1 VATPLPSSDGS
12 TLYADGPWT
21 HREVAANGARFHAV
35 EAGSG
40 PLVLLLHGF
49 PQCWWAWRAQVP
61 ALAEAGFRVVAPD
74 LRGYGASDKPP
85 RGYDAFTLAAD
96 IAGMVRALGERDAL
110 IAGHGFGG
118 LLAWTTAV
126 LHRQLVRRVAVVGA
140 PHPLRLR
147 REILAQPRG
156 QLRASWYVAAAQV
169 PRAESFL
176 RRHDGAALG
185 RLLRAWAGPDWPDQE
200 TERSIRA
207 TFLLGNTP
215 HCALEYYRW
224 AIRSLIRPD
233 GLRYARLMAEPVT
246 APTLQLHGELDGCLL
261 PTTARGSDRY
271 VQAPYEWHL
280 LRGVGHFAHE
290 EAPGEVTAHLVR
302 WARTDRPG

>member
-1 VATPLPSSDGS
+1 MSAPLPAPDDGS

-21 HREVAANGARFHAV
+21 HREVAAGGVRFHAV

-74 LRGYGASDKPP
+74 LRGYGGSAKPP
-85 RGYDAFTLAAD
+85 RGYDAFTLSAD
-96 IAGMVRALGERDAL
+96 IAGMVRALGERDAM

-126 LHRQLVRRVAVVGA
+126 LHRQLVRRVAVIGA

-169 PRAESFL
+169 PRAESYL

-185 RLLRAWAGPDWPDQE
+185 RLLRSWAGPGWPDPQ
-200 TERSIRA
+200 TERSIRSA
-207 TFLLGNTP
+207 FLAGNTP

-224 AIRSLIRPD
+224 AVRSLVRPD
-233 GLRYARLMAEPVT
+233 GLRYARQMAEPLT

-261 PTTARGSDRY
+261 PTTARGSERY
-271 VQAPYEWHL
+271 VRAPYEWHL

-290 EAPGEVTAHLVR
+290 EAPVEVTAHLVR
-302 WARTDRPG
+302 WARATAR